1 MRRPERDNCG
11 YCHFDGG
18 GGNGVKHGDLDR
30 SLIFPSEN
38 VDVHMGSNDMEC
50 IDCHQTEDHL
60 VKGRMISVSVEGENQ
75 VYCTD
80 CHNAVPHEDE
90 RLNEH
95 TDAVACQTCH
105 IPSGAVKDPTKM
117 FWDWSTAGQDLPE
130 DHLTYLKIKGSFV
143 YENDIKPTY
152 QWYDE
157 TVDYRYLLGDKIDPS
172 QPTLLNPPGG
182 DISDPG
188 SKIFPFKI
196 HVAKQP
202 YDTVNNVLLQPLTAG
217 EGGFWTTFDWPSALK
232 LGAEATG
239 MELQRRVRLCRDLD
253 VVADHPYGETRQR
266 SAAVRRMS
274 LRRRAPGLES
284 AGLPRRPDG
293 VGR

>member
-1 MRRPERDNCG
+1 
-11 YCHFDGG
+11 
-18 GGNGVKHGDLDR
+18 
-30 SLIFPSEN
+30 
-38 VDVHMGSNDMEC
+38 MGSNDMEC

-80 CHNAVPHEDE
+80 CHNAAPHEDE

-130 DHLTYLKIKGSFV
+130 DHFTYLKIKGSFV

-202 YDTVNNVLLQPLTAG
+202 YDTVNNYPA
-217 EGGFWTTFDWPSALK
+217 PA
-232 LGAEATG
+232 
-239 MELQRRVRLCRDLD
+239 
-253 VVADHPYGETRQR
+253 AD
-266 SAAVRRMS
+266 
-274 LRRRAPGLES
+274 RRRGRLLDHLRLAFRPQ
-284 AGLPRRPDG
+284 AGRRRDRHG
-293 VGR
+293 VQR